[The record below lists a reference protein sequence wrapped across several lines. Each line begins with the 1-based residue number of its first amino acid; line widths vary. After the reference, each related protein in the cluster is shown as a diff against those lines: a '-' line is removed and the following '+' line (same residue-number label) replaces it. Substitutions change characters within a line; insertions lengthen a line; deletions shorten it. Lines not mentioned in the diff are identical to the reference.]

1 MLSFNCKFDKTE
13 NLKLRKNF
21 ESNARLN
28 SIENQNNRL
37 FWEKNK
43 WEFQN
48 SKIKLGSEVEG
59 NR

>member
-43 WEFQN
+43 
-48 SKIKLGSEVEG
+48 
-59 NR
+59 